1 MKLILLGPPG
11 AGKGTVAV
19 KLAQD
24 FNLQHISTG
33 EIFRA
38 EMKAGTD
45 LGEKIRETMDAGILV
60 SDDLTIQVVK
70 PYLDGDI
77 ILDGYPRTIPQAED
91 LEKISINGVVYLA
104 VPDENLVGRLSNR
117 QFCGDCGRLYNLIST
132 PPQRPGVCDNDGSSL
147 LQREDDK
154 PEAVERRLKIYHRQ
168 TEPLLEFYEL
178 RNLLKRV
185 DGSLKPNE
193 VYTAVKDLVKSLQ
206 P

>member
-1 MKLILLGPPG
+1 MKLVLLGPPG

-38 EMKAGTD
+38 EMKARTD
-45 LGEKIRETMDAGILV
+45 LGEKIRKTMDAGILV

-91 LEKISINGVVYLA
+91 LEKISINSVVYLA
-104 VPDENLVGRLSNR
+104 VPDENLVSRLSNR
-117 QFCGDCGRLYNLIST
+117 LFCGDCGTLYNLMSS
-132 PPQRPGVCDNDGSSL
+132 PPQKPGICDNDGSSL

-178 RNLLKRV
+178 RNLLQRV
-185 DGSLKPNE
+185 DGSLKSDK
-193 VYTAVKDLVKSLQ
+193 VYGLVKGLIESLR